1 VGGPTRSAFRYGCFR
16 LRTSKSDLGTL
27 CTPGGGRLD
36 RVASHPLRFFCWR
49 FGAGNAHCHIFT
61 PVTYDGMAPDVP
73 AGPEM
78 QDSSPKAPATSP
90 APRPGPRS
98 FVLRFI
104 SGKYQGGE
112 FPLVADRQILV
123 GRSSDLEMVLVEDM
137 VSRKHARVS
146 VAADQIWIE
155 DLGST
160 NGTFVNGEKIKRTR
174 LKEGD
179 RVLIGTSILKV
190 ISGDAPREGIDAK
203 RELENVAQA
212 RRTGQQRTMSGSIEE
227 VPLPDLLQLFG
238 TSKKSGVLVIRTDD
252 DVGRIY
258 LKKGVVAYAIIND
271 LDDVQPMKS
280 LYRML
285 TWQKGLFDLDPPE
298 EREFASEMNA
308 SVQQILMEG
317 MRQLDEFNRIRD
329 ELPGLSARISVPAPL
344 IPPLRDLKPQELD
357 VLQLA
362 HNYGAF
368 ETVLN
373 KSLATDLETA
383 EIVLKLIKASYLR
396 AD

>member
-1 VGGPTRSAFRYGCFR
+1 
-16 LRTSKSDLGTL
+16 
-27 CTPGGGRLD
+27 
-36 RVASHPLRFFCWR
+36 
-49 FGAGNAHCHIFT
+49 
-61 PVTYDGMAPDVP
+61 
-73 AGPEM
+73 M
-78 QDSSPKAPATSP
+78 QDPSPKAPTSI
-90 APRPGPRS
+90 APRSDARS

-112 FPLVADRQILV
+112 FPIVPEKQILV
-123 GRSSDLEMVLVEDM
+123 GRSSDLDMVLVEDM
-137 VSRKHARVS
+137 VSRKHARI
-146 VAADQIWIE
+146 AMQGEQIWIE

-160 NGTFVNGEKIKRTR
+160 NGTFVNGEKIKRAR

-190 ISGDAPREGIDAK
+190 IAGDAPRDGMDAK

-212 RRTGQQRTMSGSIEE
+212 RRTSQQRTMSGSIEE

-238 TSKKSGVLVIRTDD
+238 TSKKSGVLVIRTED
-252 DVGRIY
+252 DVGRIH
-258 LKKGVVAYAIIND
+258 LKKGNVAYAIIND
-271 LDDVQPMKS
+271 LDDVQPLKS

-298 EREFASEMNA
+298 EREFSNEMNA
-308 SVQQILMEG
+308 SVQELLMEG
-317 MRQLDEFNRIRD
+317 MRQLDEFNRIRED
-329 ELPGLSARISVPAPL
+329 LPELSARLAVSAPL
-344 IPPLRDLKPQELD
+344 IPPLRDLKPPELD

-362 HNYGAF
+362 HNYAVV

-383 EIVLKLIKASYLR
+383 EIMLKLIKASYLKVE
-396 AD
+396 